1 MARLGLKTVN
11 TPDYA
16 SSQPMPYANPEER
29 PVQKIEKFATFLNE
43 LPWFRAET
51 DEEKA
56 ERERNEEIEQAA
68 STDLANWANTSPVD
82 EDGKPRDAA
91 EVLGERNAKVGLV
104 AGGYNPLLAERQ
116 GIAERLD
123 MALAIEEAMK
133 KRGEDAELGEIIRK
147 LNAQSKA
154 EEDMRD
160 YAPRDTGHFE
170 PGYDEQLAYQ
180 RRMQEKR
187 ED

>member
-1 MARLGLKTVN
+1 MARFGLKTVN

-43 LPWFRAET
+43 LPWFSAET

-68 STDLANWANTSPVD
+68 STDLANWADSKT
-82 EDGKPRDAA
+82 AA
-91 EVLGERNAKVGLV
+91 ERDAKVGLV
-104 AGGYNPLLAERQ
+104 AGGYNPLLAARQ
-116 GIAERLD
+116 GIPEDLD
-123 MALAIEEAMK
+123 MAMALQDALAKRESDEELRKAILDEQRRLAVQLK
-133 KRGEDAELGEIIRK
+133 AKR
-147 LNAQSKA
+147 
-154 EEDMRD
+154 DMRD
-160 YAPRDTGHFE
+160 YAPRDTEHFE
-170 PGYDEQLAYQ
+170 PGYNEQLAYQ

>member
-1 MARLGLKTVN
+1 MARFGLKIVN

-43 LPWFRAET
+43 LPWFSAET
-51 DEEKA
+51 AEGKA
-56 ERERNEEIEQAA
+56 DRERNEEIEQAA
-68 STDLANWANTSPVD
+68 STDLANWADSKT
-82 EDGKPRDAA
+82 AA
-91 EVLGERNAKVGLV
+91 ERNAKVGLV

-116 GIAERLD
+116 GIPEDLEMA
-123 MALAIEEAMK
+123 MALQEAIAKREEDEELRKAALDEQKRLAMQLK
-133 KRGEDAELGEIIRK
+133 AKR
-147 LNAQSKA
+147 
-154 EEDMRD
+154 DMRD
-160 YAPRDTGHFE
+160 YTPRDTEHFE
-170 PGYDEQLAYQ
+170 PGYEEQLAYN

>member
-1 MARLGLKTVN
+1 MARFGLKTVN

-43 LPWFRAET
+43 LPWFSAET
-51 DEEKA
+51 DEQKA
-56 ERERNEEIEQAA
+56 ERERNEEIERGA
-68 STDLANWANTSPVD
+68 STDIANWAETRPID
-82 EDGKPRDAA
+82 EEGKPRNAA
-91 EVLGERNAKVGLV
+91 EVLDERNAKVGLV

-116 GIAERLD
+116 GISEQSE

-133 KRGEDAELGEIIRK
+133 KRGEDAELGNLIRK

-154 EEDMRD
+154 EEEMAG
-160 YAPRDTGHFE
+160 YTPRDTQHYE

>member
-68 STDLANWANTSPVD
+68 STDLANWADSKT
-82 EDGKPRDAA
+82 AA
-91 EVLGERNAKVGLV
+91 ERDAKVGLV

-116 GIAERLD
+116 GVPDDLEMAMAIQD
-123 MALAIEEAMK
+123 ALAKRESDEELRKAIVDEQRRLAMQLK
-133 KRGEDAELGEIIRK
+133 AKR
-147 LNAQSKA
+147 
-154 EEDMRD
+154 DMR
-160 YAPRDTGHFE
+160 YYTPRDTEHFE
-170 PGYDEQLAYQ
+170 PGYGEQLAYQ
-180 RRMQEKR
+180 RRMQENR

>member
-56 ERERNEEIEQAA
+56 EHKRNEEIEQAA
-68 STDLANWANTSPVD
+68 STDLANWADSKT
-82 EDGKPRDAA
+82 AA
-91 EVLGERNAKVGLV
+91 ERDAKVGLV

-116 GIAERLD
+116 GVPDDLEMAMAIQD
-123 MALAIEEAMK
+123 ALAKRESDEELRKAIIDEQRRIAMQLK
-133 KRGEDAELGEIIRK
+133 AKR
-147 LNAQSKA
+147 
-154 EEDMRD
+154 DMRD
-160 YAPRDTGHFE
+160 YTPRDTEHFE

-180 RRMQEKR
+180 RRMQENR